1 MEDNHLA
8 DDYVQEFVLDH
19 LEGVKKENNNNS
31 PINHKTWTIPSN
43 EEETV
48 SIKVKSL
55 SQSQWYHEDRK
66 VNNISPHSD
75 VYPHV
80 PMHGQPMLINQIPSG
95 APSTPPETP
104 PVSSPNHQSENYSP
118 YYGQRPAGLMD
129 EMMWLPNALRG
140 EPQPL
145 DLRPLACAVIQEN
158 PGTWDRKD
166 YVHAASNNG
175 FGQHHSSHFEH
186 IGSLNVMQSHSLHH
200 SGIINRPQSVSSTTS
215 TISPRNSN
223 VGSNGSYSSI
233 CSDKSDI
240 INDDLLMSLSVRE
253 LNKRLHGCP
262 REEVVRLKQKR
273 RTLKNRGYAQN
284 CRSKRLQQRHDLEI
298 TNRQLH
304 HELQK
309 IKLELGRVSQERDHL
324 KQKLMRNNT
333 TIPINGTHELH
344 SDGSGSPEFY
354 L

>member
-1 MEDNHLA
+1 MEDTHLA

-31 PINHKTWTIPSN
+31 PPNSKIWNIPI
-43 EEETV
+43 EEESV
-48 SIKVKSL
+48 PIKVKSL
-55 SQSQWYHEDRK
+55 SQAQWYHEDRK
-66 VNNISPHSD
+66 IHSISPHSSE
-75 VYPHV
+75 YPHV
-80 PMHGQPMLINQIPSG
+80 PMHGQPILINQIPSG

-104 PVSSPNHQSENYSP
+104 PVSSPNHQSEAYSP
-118 YYGQRPAGLMD
+118 YTGSRQAGLMD
-129 EMMWLPNALRG
+129 EMMWLPNAMRG

-158 PGTWDRKD
+158 PGNWERKE
-166 YVHAASNNG
+166 YFHPAQANG
-175 FGQHHSSHFEH
+175 FGMQHHSSQFEH
-186 IGSLNVMQSHSLHH
+186 IGGINMIPSHSLHH
-200 SGIINRPQSVSSTTS
+200 PNSMTRPHSVSSTSS

-223 VGSNGSYSSI
+223 IGSGSYSSI
-233 CSDKSDI
+233 CSDKSDA

-324 KQKLMRNNT
+324 KQKLMRSNAS
-333 TIPINGTHELH
+333 IPMNGAHELH